1 MNCEE
6 VEADSEDI
14 GKMDW
19 ISKTLAETV
28 ARISDW
34 NEVVKRFDD
43 FRASG
48 KKLEKNDTQK

>member
-28 ARISDW
+28 ARISDR